1 VLKQKDEQMNTETNV
16 KLGEFELTKEQ
27 GGTFVARSKTCAIY
41 LPTTADD
48 VQAAI
53 RALEQLLKF

>member
-1 VLKQKDEQMNTETNV
+1 MNTETNV